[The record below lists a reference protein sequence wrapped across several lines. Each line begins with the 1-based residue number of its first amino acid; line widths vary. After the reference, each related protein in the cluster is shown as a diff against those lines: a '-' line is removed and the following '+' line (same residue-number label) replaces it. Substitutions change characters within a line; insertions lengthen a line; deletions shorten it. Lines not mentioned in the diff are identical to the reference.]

1 MEATKFQNTNTFKV
15 VGKLVKADVKLGTST
30 KNGQPYV
37 AATATVN
44 STINGMNC
52 EYEIDFYASQLTS
65 TGKVSALY
73 TSYSKMNELEGK
85 KVEITGNIRENRY
98 FSNNLNQIIS
108 SQELAGRFIKGVA
121 ESSQD
126 DAKWEMSGF
135 VAKTLIEKVNKQE
148 EVYRYDLTLAQTNY
162 SGSSLSMFTLHI
174 DPAYREIVSGV
185 EKYEVGQTVHL
196 NGNLVFKVE
205 TVTQEA
211 KNEGGFGEAVVRTF
225 TNRQKNFFITGGS
238 APINDDTKYDGA
250 TISDLIS
257 IYKARDTELMEKSK
271 NNAPAAV
278 EVTPTIT
285 KKQTSLI

>member
-1 MEATKFQNTNTFKV
+1 MEATKFQNTNTFKI
-15 VGKLVKADVKLGTST
+15 VGKLVKADVRLGNST
-30 KNGQPYV
+30 KNGQPYA
-37 AATATVN
+37 AATATVT
-44 STINGMNC
+44 SVINGVNC

-98 FSNNLNQIIS
+98 FSNSLNQIVS

-135 VAKTLIEKVNKQE
+135 VAKTLIEKVNKKE

-174 DPAYREIVSGV
+174 DPSCREIVSGV

-196 NGNLVFKVE
+196 NGNLIFKVE

-225 TNRQKNFFITGGS
+225 TNRQKSFFITGGS
-238 APINDDTKYDGA
+238 APITDDTKYDGT

-257 IYKARDTELMEKSK
+257 IYKSRDTELMEKGK
-271 NNAPAAV
+271 NNTAAAV